1 MPEMPPAVVQF
12 LTANWASQALIAV
25 VALGVPDA
33 LADGPLPLDSL
44 AERTGANPA
53 ALARLLRSLS
63 GQNLF
68 RTSVSGA
75 SENTVTTVALAPAGD
90 LLRRD
95 VPGSVRDLILLCAED
110 WHQRAWG
117 HLTEAVRS
125 GRPAIRQAVGT
136 DLFSYF
142 ATAPAADRAFHRAMG
157 ALTALVAGAVVQGYD
172 FAGIRTL
179 VDVGGGEGRLLLAI
193 LAAHPQMTGVICDRA
208 SAGPAAATAIAAARA
223 ASRCTFAVGD
233 FFTQIPSA
241 NACLLKNVL
250 HDWDD
255 THAAAILATCRRALP
270 ADGQLII
277 VEAIIPP
284 GDQPG
289 LGRLL
294 DLEMLVLTDG
304 GRERSAEEFT
314 QLLARA
320 GFAPLRIIATASP
333 MSVIVARPA

>member
-33 LADGPLPLDSL
+33 LAAGPLPLAEL
-44 AERTGANPA
+44 AGKVAADPA

-68 RTSVSGA
+68 RTLPG
-75 SENTVTTVALAPAGD
+75 EDGDTIALAPAGD

-117 HLTEAVRS
+117 HLTQAVRS

-157 ALTALVAGAVVQGYD
+157 ALTALVAGAVVQAYD

-193 LAAHPQMTGVICDRA
+193 LAAHPAMTGVICDRA

-223 ASRCTFAVGD
+223 TSRCTFAVGD

-289 LGRLL
+289 LGHLL